1 MRISVKEAESQL
13 TELVRLANQGEE
25 IVLTQDGQPAVRLE
39 PVTGF
44 IKDPIKRD
52 EFIQRLQ
59 EDVRVKK
66 LLTRN
71 EKARLIDR
79 LQEEIRQKNLPPG
92 ADAAHSQDFLYD
104 EDGLPK

>member
-1 MRISVKEAESQL
+1 MRISVKEAEGQL

-44 IKDPIKRD
+44 IKDPVKRG
-52 EFIQRLQ
+52 E
-59 EDVRVKK
+59 
-66 LLTRN
+66 
-71 EKARLIDR
+71 LIRR
-79 LQEEIRQKNLPPG
+79 LQEEVRRKNLPPG
-92 ADAAHSQDFLYD
+92 PDAAHSQDFLYD